1 MIRTLHGYIT
11 GDLLKVLLQALVPF
25 TLVMTVFAI
34 LEPLRRQ
41 GLAASQVL
49 GLFVFTVPATISLT
63 LPVAALF
70 AATFVY
76 GRFAQDNEL
85 LACRASGIPTLTL
98 LRPAL
103 GLGLGVTLLT
113 LVLSNFVT
121 PQLARMA
128 AHAAEAN
135 LRGIIYHRI
144 QSEGYFKR
152 GTWLLHADEVDPRT
166 DKLFG
171 VVGADLDPDGRS
183 RLLAASYAD
192 VHFRS
197 YGGRT
202 FVTIQLENAAQ
213 TETGGQNVVHL
224 GEVYFE
230 SPPLPNVIG
239 QMEEKP
245 ESYSW
250 PQLLE
255 MRDDPSDHGRIRQG
269 LADIRRDIL
278 HNNAVRL
285 VAGEINQGNEYSL
298 QGIDQRYVVSAQAAQ
313 VVGRNEVELLS
324 GVSTEGQP
332 IPVRVRVYRD
342 KVMRQIITADAGSIQ
357 ATWSRMQDKSYL
369 NITLSGNIT
378 VEFLTLA
385 EDRVQRRSDWRI
397 GRLAIP
403 ETIVDQARGISLRD
417 VYTNAEQYTRDK
429 GILKSVD
436 QLITQGVDRILS
448 EIQAEL
454 HGRAAYGISCFL
466 MVAMGAGLGLMFKG
480 GQLIS
485 AVALAAIPGSVVT
498 LMILMGKELVTNP
511 DVPEPIGIGSIWAG
525 VALLLAANAVLYMR
539 HSRQ

>member
-1 MIRTLHGYIT
+1 VIRTLHGYIT

-85 LACRASGIPTLTL
+85 LACRAGGIPTLTL

-135 LRGIIYHRI
+135 LRGIIYHKI

-152 GTWLLHADEVDPRT
+152 GTWLLHADEVDPKT

-202 FVTIQLENAAQ
+202 YVTIQLENAAQ

-230 SPPLPNVIG
+230 SPPLPNIIG

-250 PQLLE
+250 PELLE

-285 VAGEINQGNEYSL
+285 IAGEINQGNEYSL

-313 VVGRNEVELLS
+313 VVGRNKVELLS

-369 NITLSGNIT
+369 NIALSGNIT
-378 VEFLTLA
+378 VEFLSLA

-525 VALLLAANAVLYMR
+525 VVLLLAANTVLYLR

>member
-85 LACRASGIPTLTL
+85 LACRAGGIPTLTL

-135 LRGIIYHRI
+135 LRGIIYHKI

-152 GTWLLHADEVDPRT
+152 GTWLLHADEVDPKT

-202 FVTIQLENAAQ
+202 YVTIQLENAAQ

-230 SPPLPNVIG
+230 SPPLPNIIG

-250 PQLLE
+250 PELLE

-285 VAGEINQGNEYSL
+285 IAGEINQGNEYSL

-313 VVGRNEVELLS
+313 VVGRNKVELLS

-342 KVMRQIITADAGSIQ
+342 KAMRQIITADAGSIQ

-369 NITLSGNIT
+369 NIALSGNIT
-378 VEFLTLA
+378 VEFLSLA
-385 EDRVQRRSDWRI
+385 EDRVQRRSDWQI

-525 VALLLAANAVLYMR
+525 VVLLLAANTVLYLR

>member
-103 GLGLGVTLLT
+103 ALGVGVTLLT
-113 LVLSNFVT
+113 LALSNFVT
-121 PQLARMA
+121 PHLARMA
-128 AHAAEAN
+128 ARAAEAN
-135 LRGIIYHRI
+135 LRGIIYHKI

-152 GTWLLHADEVDPRT
+152 GTWLLHADEVDPKT

-202 FVTIQLENAAQ
+202 YVTIQLENAAQ

-250 PQLLE
+250 PQLLK
-255 MRDDPSDHGRIRQG
+255 MREDPSDHGRIRQG

-278 HNNAVRL
+278 HNNSVRL
-285 VAGEINQGNEYSL
+285 ITGEINQGNEYSL
-298 QGIDQRYVVSAQAAQ
+298 QGVDQRYVVSAQAAQ

-324 GVSTEGQP
+324 GVSTEGRP

-342 KVMRQIITADAGSIQ
+342 KVMRQIITADAGTIQ
-357 ATWSRMQDKSYL
+357 ASWSRMQDKSYL
-369 NITLSGNIT
+369 SIALSGNIT
-378 VEFLTLA
+378 VEFLALA
-385 EDRVQRRSDWRI
+385 EDRVQRRADWRI

-403 ETIVDQARGISLRD
+403 ETVVEQARDISLRD

-429 GILKSVD
+429 GILKAVD

-485 AVALAAIPGSVVT
+485 AVALAAIPGSIVT

-525 VALLLAANAVLYMR
+525 VVLLLVANAVLYLR

>member
-429 GILKSVD
+429 RLLKSVD

>member
-85 LACRASGIPTLTL
+85 LACRAGGIPTLTL

-135 LRGIIYHRI
+135 LRGIIYHKI

-152 GTWLLHADEVDPRT
+152 GTWLLHADEVDPKT

-202 FVTIQLENAAQ
+202 YVTIQLENAAQ

-230 SPPLPNVIG
+230 SPPLPNIIG

-250 PQLLE
+250 PELLE

-285 VAGEINQGNEYSL
+285 IAGEINQGNEYSL

-313 VVGRNEVELLS
+313 VVGRNKVELLS

-342 KVMRQIITADAGSIQ
+342 KVMRQVITADAGSIQ

-369 NITLSGNIT
+369 NIALSGNIT
-378 VEFLTLA
+378 VEFLSLA

-525 VALLLAANAVLYMR
+525 VVLLLAANTVLYLR

>member
-49 GLFVFTVPATISLT
+49 SLFVFTVPATVSLT

-135 LRGIIYHRI
+135 LRGIIYHKI

-152 GTWLLHADEVDPRT
+152 GTWLLHADEVDPKT

-171 VVGADLDPDGRS
+171 VVGADLDPAGRS

-202 FVTIQLENAAQ
+202 YVTIQLENAAQ

-230 SPPLPNVIG
+230 SPPLPNIIG

-255 MRDDPSDHGRIRQG
+255 MRNDPSDHGSIRQG

-285 VAGEINQGNEYSL
+285 IAGEINQGNEYSL
-298 QGIDQRYVVSAQAAQ
+298 QGIDQRYVVSSQAAQ

-342 KVMRQIITADAGSIQ
+342 QVMRQIITADAGSIQ

-369 NITLSGNIT
+369 NIVLSGNIT
-378 VEFLTLA
+378 VEFLSLA
-385 EDRVQRRSDWRI
+385 EDRVQRRNDWRI

-417 VYTNAEQYTRDK
+417 VYTHPEHYTRDK
-429 GILKSVD
+429 RILQSVD
-436 QLITQGVDRILS
+436 QLITQGVSRILS

-511 DVPEPIGIGSIWAG
+511 DVPEPLGIGSIWAG
-525 VALLLAANAVLYMR
+525 VALLLAANAVLYLR